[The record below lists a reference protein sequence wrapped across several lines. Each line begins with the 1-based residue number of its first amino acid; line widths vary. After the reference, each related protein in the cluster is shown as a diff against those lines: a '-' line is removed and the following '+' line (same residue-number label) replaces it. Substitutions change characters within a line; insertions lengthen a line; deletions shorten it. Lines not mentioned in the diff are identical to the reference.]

1 MTTPQDQP
9 QQLTG
14 SYNRIEGPCP
24 LCRKT
29 EWVRLLI
36 PSGQVQCEKCLS
48 QWPGVQ
54 AYVAKVEEGFG
65 HGAYQRTV
73 AAIVGSAAASGL
85 LE

>member
-1 MTTPQDQP
+1 
-9 QQLTG
+9 
-14 SYNRIEGPCP
+14 
-24 LCRKT
+24 
-29 EWVRLLI
+29 
-36 PSGQVQCEKCLS
+36 VQCEKCLS